1 MFPNSTMFDFHDK
14 PPRHLTRY
22 TVDFCKFLPRMF
34 LAPCLTPNSPARRLE
49 SSGIPFVVEY
59 SAKKLCASIVH
70 FVPTFLFDFTILV
83 PDEPCPGRR

>member
-1 MFPNSTMFDFHDK
+1 MTQEC
-14 PPRHLTRY
+14 LW
-22 TVDFCKFLPRMF
+22 L
-34 LAPCLTPNSPARRLE
+34 PCLTPNSPARRLE

-83 PDEPCPGRR
+83 PDDRVQDAVEHLLKELPHYQPCHRGAR